1 MAKLGNI
8 DLTLDIKAAASAPN
22 LVHKT
27 LGVEATVLDEE
38 QGIVEA
44 FVSGIG
50 NKDSVG
56 DIIQPGAFD
65 TYLKRRKP
73 KGVWSHDWDRPVS
86 KTLEIREVA
95 AGSPELPM
103 KMQLAGIG
111 GLYVKTQFNLKT
123 KEGSDAFE
131 NVKFFGEEAEWSIG
145 YQVHEQEFDKKLKAN
160 LLKTIELYEY
170 SPVLFGANDLTST
183 VSIKADRNADGEI
196 ECKIEG
202 LDEIQARAVKAAL
215 EVVLKEK
222 DATVEN
228 DAQEEQDMTI
238 QKNESSGLYE
248 VDLEDGEVKAFRTEE
263 KAQEWLDACKAYAD
277 AVEAAEAEKSEEDT
291 EVEEKSEEDVV
302 DGEKAVVGSFEQRAG
317 KLAMALREAAG
328 KDASVWPVAT
338 FESSV
343 VYELYDY
350 ATGNSG
356 YFQAEY
362 SVDED
367 GEVKI
372 GDSTEVELVEVV
384 LAKTAWADAV
394 SAGMVKELKDALS
407 DEEEFV
413 TKALEAKAGR
423 VLSKSNRS
431 ALEKAAEAIQAV
443 LDADQTDEGQAEEKT
458 AEEKALEEIEANVK
472 SGAITEETATLLK
485 SALEAKAAPEVEELG
500 EEFEGWTAD
509 DFTAAKEY
517 SELMELADLSE
528 DDAAA
533 VKEWAEALEE
543 KDAEGDEDL
552 SELEGLSDEDIEAV
566 KEWAAALE
574 EKDGDEAEGEG
585 DEGEK
590 SEDADLLSAKA
601 ELEELSAL
609 LGE

>member
-1 MAKLGNI
+1 MAKLGI
-8 DLTLDIKAAASAPN
+8 VDLALDKKASGAAPN

-65 TYLKRRKP
+65 TYLKVRKP

-111 GLYVKTQFNLKT
+111 GLYVKTQFNLAT
-123 KEGSDAFE
+123 KEGRDAFE

-145 YQVHEQEFDKKLKAN
+145 YQVHDQEFDKKLKAN

-170 SPVLFGANDLTST
+170 SPVLFGANALTST
-183 VSIKADRNADGEI
+183 VSIKADRNAEGEI

-202 LDEIQARAVKAAL
+202 LDEIQTRAVKAAL

-228 DAQEEQDMTI
+228 DAQEEQNMSM
-238 QKNESSGLYE
+238 QKNEASGLYE

-291 EVEEKSEEDVV
+291 EVEEKSEEDAV
-302 DGEKAVVGSFEQRAG
+302 DGEKAVVGSMEERYQ
-317 KLAMALREAAG
+317 KLHAALNAAVG
-328 KDASVWPVAT
+328 DNSYAYVVAT

-343 VYELYDY
+343 IFEMYDRD
-350 ATGNSG
+350 AG
-356 YFQAEY
+356 AY
-362 SVDED
+362 SYYQSDYSIDDE
-367 GEVKI
+367 GEFKF
-372 GDSTEVELVEVV
+372 GEPTEVELVEVV
-384 LAKTAWADAV
+384 MAKTALADAIK
-394 SAGMVKELKDALS
+394 ADMLDELKDALGEHADLIES
-407 DEEEFV
+407 
-413 TKALEAKAGR
+413 KALEVKAGR

-443 LDADQTDEGQAEEKT
+443 LDADTTDEGQAEEKT
-458 AEEKALEEIEANVK
+458 AEEKALDEIEANVK
-472 SGAITEETATLLK
+472 AGAISEETATLLK
-485 SALEAKAAPEVEELG
+485 TALGAKSEESEELG
-500 EEFEGWTAD
+500 DEFEGWTED
-509 DFTAAKEY
+509 DFTGAKEY
-517 SELMELADLSE
+517 SELMELAELSE
-528 DDAAA
+528 DDVAA
-533 VKEWAEALEE
+533 VKEYAEALAA
-543 KDAEGDEDL
+543 KDAEVEEDL

-574 EKDGDEAEGEG
+574 EKSDEDESDES
-585 DEGEK
+585 EGEK

>member
-27 LGVEATVLDEE
+27 LGVEASVLDEE

-65 TYLKRRKP
+65 AYLKRRKP

-111 GLYVKTQFNLKT
+111 GLYVKTQFNLAT
-123 KEGSDAFE
+123 KEGRDAFE

-145 YQVHEQEFDKKLKAN
+145 YQVHEQEYDKKQKAN

-170 SPVLFGANDLTST
+170 SPVLFGANALTST
-183 VSIKADRNADGEI
+183 VSIKADRNAQGEI
-196 ECKIEG
+196 ECEIEG
-202 LDEIQARAVKAAL
+202 LDEIQSKAVKAAL
-215 EVVLKEK
+215 EVVLKEAPIE
-222 DATVEN
+222 DVDTE
-228 DAQEEQDMTI
+228 AQEESDMFK
-238 QKNESSGLYE
+238 KNEATGLIE
-248 VDLEDGEVKAFRTEE
+248 IDLEDGEVKAFRTEE

-277 AVEAAEAEKSEEDT
+277 AVEAAEKADDEEVVEKSEEDG
-291 EVEEKSEEDVV
+291 V

-317 KLAMALREAAG
+317 KIASALREAAG

-343 VYELYDY
+343 VYEMYDY

-362 SVDED
+362 SIDED
-367 GEVKI
+367 GAVKL

-384 LAKTAWADAV
+384 LAKAALSDAIKAD
-394 SAGMVKELKDALS
+394 MLTELKDALGEHADLVES
-407 DEEEFV
+407 KSLD
-413 TKALEAKAGR
+413 AKAGR

-443 LDADQTDEGQAEEKT
+443 LDADSSDEGQAEEKT
-458 AEEKALEEIEANVK
+458 AEEKALEEIEAQVK
-472 SGAITEETATLLK
+472 AGAISEETAVVLK
-485 SALEAKAAPEVEELG
+485 SALEAKSTEVEAEV
-500 EEFEGWTAD
+500 E
-509 DFTAAKEY
+509 
-517 SELMELADLSE
+517 DLSALEGLSDE
-528 DDAAA
+528 DLDG
-533 VKEWAEALEE
+533 VKAWAEALAE
-543 KDAEGDEDL
+543 KADEVEVDL

-574 EKDGDEAEGEG
+574 EKADDDEEADDAEEGD

-590 SEDADLLSAKA
+590 SEDVDLLSAKA
-601 ELEELSAL
+601 ELDELSAL